1 MLQTLKDAITDPTS
15 DSIEWVHTAAEI
27 VEGTEV
33 VMAAVTGAG
42 ATAATQGLV
51 DLFEGIEGAGA
62 GFAWPITT
70 GVAAIL
76 VEFTAIGM
84 GYKEAA
90 DEIKEQR
97 SPSASPK
104 ASSWVR

>member
-15 DSIEWVHTAAEI
+15 NSIEWVHTAAEI

-70 GVAAIL
+70 GVAAIW
-76 VEFTAIGM
+76 
-84 GYKEAA
+84 
-90 DEIKEQR
+90 R
-97 SPSASPK
+97 SSPPSAWATRKPPTRSRSRGRPSASPK